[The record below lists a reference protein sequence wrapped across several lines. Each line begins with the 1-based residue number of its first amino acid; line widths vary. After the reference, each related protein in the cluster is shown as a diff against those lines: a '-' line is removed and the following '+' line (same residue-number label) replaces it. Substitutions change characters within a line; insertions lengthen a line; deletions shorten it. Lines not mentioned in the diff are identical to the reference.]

1 MLKHYVFKT
10 VIRVRKRGR
19 ERPFDNKTLLK
30 EDSETR
36 WDMGHRCVVYLNG
49 ARCRAMSGLI
59 AEDLNT
65 QLRELKLQLWLE
77 HVSCCV

>member
-19 ERPFDNKTLLK
+19 ERPFNNKTLLK

-36 WDMGHRCVVYLNG
+36 WDMGHRSVVYLNG
-49 ARCRAMSGLI
+49 AS
-59 AEDLNT
+59 AEND
-65 QLRELKLQLWLE
+65 
-77 HVSCCV
+77 